1 MTASL
6 PADRF
11 GQSLRR
17 RRRLADLSQ
26 RELAEL
32 TQLRHMDI
40 SAIERGQRV
49 PRLDTILK
57 LAAGVEATSCELL
70 VGLRWRPGHFHYV
83 EGGFYLEDGPASDTN
98 RAEP

>member
-26 RELAEL
+26 RDLAEL
-32 TQLRHMDI
+32 TQLGHMEI
-40 SAIERGQRV
+40 SAIERGRRV

-70 VGLRWRPGHFHYV
+70 GGLRWRPGHFHYV
-83 EGGFYLEDGPASDTN
+83 EGGFHVAEDSDPDGTG
-98 RAEP
+98 R